1 MTPKNFIKPDIIIE
15 EIEENNLKENHT
27 MLNRKRKIGRR
38 SNEEKL
44 INNNNHEKYHD
55 KYRYDNIL
63 NKIKHISIEPCFN
76 FVNNIMKNTYKNN
89 VSKKNPKFEHQLI
102 KIDYNLIKDV
112 KVDFNRYIAKQTMK
126 SILTSKKC
134 KKYTKYDD
142 DHNQKRIEE
151 CLIDCNEEDR
161 KKLELL
167 LNMTYLEYLD
177 FYCGKK
183 TEYNDILNGL
193 MTFEK
198 YCESDEFKKKY
209 SDSEEYKLCLKN
221 YLYNYEEK
229 LKSTKERKPR
239 KKRNNNIFGNNN
251 IKQNET
257 LIQDKEIKSNSFVIN
272 K

>member
-1 MTPKNFIKPDIIIE
+1 MDYIFIINF
-15 EIEENNLKENHT
+15 
-27 MLNRKRKIGRR
+27 
-38 SNEEKL
+38 
-44 INNNNHEKYHD
+44 
-55 KYRYDNIL
+55 
-63 NKIKHISIEPCFN
+63 
-76 FVNNIMKNTYKNN
+76 
-89 VSKKNPKFEHQLI
+89 
-102 KIDYNLIKDV
+102 
-112 KVDFNRYIAKQTMK
+112 
-126 SILTSKKC
+126 
-134 KKYTKYDD
+134 
-142 DHNQKRIEE
+142 NQKYIYI
-151 CLIDCNEEDR
+151 LISD
-161 KKLELL
+161 KK
-167 LNMTYLEYLD
+167 
-177 FYCGKK
+177 
-183 TEYNDILNGL
+183 L